1 MNNKKGFT
9 LVELLAVIA
18 ILAILVVLAI
28 PNIISLVE
36 KTRKNLAET
45 SAKSLVSTAKNYY
58 IKQEMHGNTINEIDL
73 TDPDFEYTEERVTKG
88 KLTINKDGSSYGKIY
103 IRGYCVKVK
112 SSGDVTSEKVDE
124 NDCSLTPEVITFTLN
139 NKKFEVEEG
148 TTLETF
154 LKGLDDQQVIKDTI
168 TQYYFEDYD
177 GAIIIADNNAN
188 KIMDLKNRKIS
199 SDDTFTTIICYSN

>member
-1 MNNKKGFT
+1 MPAGEGKYYNYHRRVKKWIIKKGFT

-112 SSGDVTSEKVDE
+112 SSE
-124 NDCSLTPEVITFTLN
+124 
-139 NKKFEVEEG
+139 
-148 TTLETF
+148 
-154 LKGLDDQQVIKDTI
+154 
-168 TQYYFEDYD
+168 
-177 GAIIIADNNAN
+177 
-188 KIMDLKNRKIS
+188 M
-199 SDDTFTTIICYSN
+199 